1 MSKTKSKS
9 APKQTTSAKAD
20 VLSKVK
26 GSSVTKPAQT
36 EKSKSKELAKKVA
49 TKESTKEKKNKKV
62 PVKEPTPE
70 PSSEEEDS
78 SASEDE
84 SDSDDEVDTKPSAV
98 NGKTKNVK
106 AAKEDD
112 SEDSSSDESASDDES
127 DSDKETVVKPTKVA
141 KPAATAESDSDDES
155 SDDSESDSEAEV
167 AVPKANG
174 AKAASSDD
182 ESTEEEDSASSD
194 DSEESDSDEEDEE
207 AETKVKPTKRK
218 ADDEDVPAAKKS
230 KVDETTAG
238 GVPNLF
244 VGNLSWNVDED
255 WLRQEFEEFGE
266 LSGVRLMTDRDTG
279 RSKGFGYVEF
289 VNAADAAKAHAAKQG
304 AELDGRA
311 MNVDFANPKQ
321 NTGERQDNRRKSY
334 GDQLGEAT
342 DTLFL
347 GNLSFECSS
356 EDVTAAFSPH
366 GTIMSVRLP
375 TDRETGAPKG
385 FGYVTFSSVE
395 EATGALEAMQGGYIA
410 RRAVRLDYSQPRP
423 NNGDSPARGG
433 FGGRGGGRGGF
444 GGRGRGGGRG
454 DFGGRGGRGGRG
466 GARGGRGGSTN
477 RGGFGDFSGRK
488 TTF

>member
-1 MSKTKSKS
+1 MSKTKSGSVPKEATASKS
-9 APKQTTSAKAD
+9 N

-36 EKSKSKELAKKVA
+36 VKAKSKDIAKQVVAKEDKK
-49 TKESTKEKKNKKV
+49 KSKKV

-70 PSSEEEDS
+70 PSSDEEADSSDEDESEDEVEKKTPAVNGKAKEVKTVKKDESSDEEDDS
-78 SASEDE
+78 EESASEDE
-84 SDSDDEVDTKPSAV
+84 APKKTGAAAKPVATATEDADSDDASSDESDDEKTPQAIKAV
-98 NGKTKNVK
+98 A
-106 AAKEDD
+106 AAKPDE
-112 SEDSSSDESASDDES
+112 ESSDESASDEEDDDAS
-127 DSDKETVVKPTKVA
+127 SA
-141 KPAATAESDSDDES
+141 NASDSDDNE
-155 SDDSESDSEAEV
+155 DSDSEDEV
-167 AVPKANG
+167 
-174 AKAASSDD
+174 
-182 ESTEEEDSASSD
+182 
-194 DSEESDSDEEDEE
+194 
-207 AETKVKPTKRK
+207 ETKTKSTKRK
-218 ADDEDVPAAKKS
+218 AEDDNVPAAKKS
-230 KVDETTAG
+230 KVDEAAATTS
-238 GVPNLF
+238 PNLF

-266 LSGVRLMTDRDTG
+266 LSGVRLMTDRQTG

-311 MNVDFANPKQ
+311 LNVDFANPKQ
-321 NTGERQDNRRKSY
+321 SNGDRQDNRRKSY
-334 GDQLGEAT
+334 GDQVGEAS

-347 GNLSFECSS
+347 GNLSFECTN
-356 EDVTAAFSPH
+356 EDITSAFSPH
-366 GTIMSVRLP
+366 GTVMSVRLP

-385 FGYVTFSSVE
+385 FGYVTFSSIE

-410 RRAVRLDYSQPRP
+410 RRAVRLDYSQPRQ
-423 NNGDSPARGG
+423 NTGDSPRGG

-454 DFGGRGGRGGRG
+454 DFGGRGGGGRG
-466 GARGGRGGSTN
+466 GRGGRGGSTN